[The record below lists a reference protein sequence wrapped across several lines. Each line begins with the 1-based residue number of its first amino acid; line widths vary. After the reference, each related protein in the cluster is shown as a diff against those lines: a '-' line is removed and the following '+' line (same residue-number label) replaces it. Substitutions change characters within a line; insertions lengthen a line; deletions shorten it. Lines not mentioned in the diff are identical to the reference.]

1 MATFRD
7 ITSKPFFMLSPLSRE
22 ECVSRLREAIDLPGE
37 GRFFWKQKRF
47 YGIANGSGLR
57 IRPHIWGLDQ
67 QGPLVG
73 TFIDYEGKTL
83 IRCGSLINTM
93 YILWLFCF
101 ALVPILAMLYY
112 LYAYVSLFAWPLIL
126 VFVILAPLAYVF
138 GALVRQRKLT
148 DFLGTTIQARKV
160 QRDQLGALD
169 A

>member
-1 MATFRD
+1 
-7 ITSKPFFMLSPLSRE
+7 
-22 ECVSRLREAIDLPGE
+22 
-37 GRFFWKQKRF
+37 
-47 YGIANGSGLR
+47 
-57 IRPHIWGLDQ
+57 
-67 QGPLVG
+67 
-73 TFIDYEGKTL
+73 
-83 IRCGSLINTM
+83 M

-112 LYAYVSLFAWPLIL
+112 RYAYVSLFAWPLIL